1 MSPSE
6 PHPTVS
12 RRSALLASSG
22 LALTA
27 LAANPAAA
35 TATPGRAERGAKV
48 PTPSVTGPIPFDPP
62 DCPGR
67 DHPFLATDV
76 DLAGRGYVLEE
87 FFYSGTAN
95 SYDIPVP
102 TVLNDPPLPTAREVV
117 SSHLYT
123 TRLVV
128 HRPSGPARFS
138 GTVFV
143 EWTNTTPGYEFPIWW
158 LQNHEFMIR
167 EGHGYVGVAAN
178 HWAVHAPQDGLKVWN
193 PERYGSL
200 DFPLVLLSGETELDP
215 WRHDDQLSYD
225 VFAQGMKAVRAVPRV
240 MGGLPVRHVIAGGHS
255 RSAVHLG
262 VYVNA
267 VHPRAP
273 IADGVM
279 PIIAGR
285 QVRPDLD
292 IPVLKVLSETD
303 YVATYDEWTQITARQ
318 PDTDRFRTWWMSGTT
333 HIDHH
338 MDLARAATQVRDL
351 PDRPLEGTDCDPPGL
366 SRVESQHVVSAA
378 MAAMVR
384 WVTGGKPPARSPL
397 PEFTTTPP
405 HLVRDVHDNARGG
418 IRLATFAVPVA
429 TDRGTTSCDN
439 FLVGTHIPFDDA
451 MLRRLYPT
459 HEAYVGAVTAGL
471 FRNVRDGFLL
481 HEDATDLA
489 TKARASIV
497 GRGLVTGPLVA
508 NVADFRRALSVP
520 ILRDHTETYH
530 FRGGERLL
538 GLLDQAVTAAAEGY
552 TATHPAKRRKAFDR
566 ALGFVR
572 RYRGLVTAM
581 PAEGR
586 ADPAIADL
594 LVRFAGTL
602 VDELTAERDRH

>member
-6 PHPTVS
+6 PRSTVS
-12 RRSALLASSG
+12 RRSALIASSG

-27 LAANPAAA
+27 LAASPAEA
-35 TATPGRAERGAKV
+35 TGRPERGAKV
-48 PTPSVTGPIPFDPP
+48 PTPSVTGPVPSRG
-62 DCPGR
+62 GR

-76 DLAGRGYVLEE
+76 DLAGRGYALEE
-87 FFYSGTAN
+87 FFYSGKAN
-95 SYDIPVP
+95 SYDIPIP
-102 TVLNDPPLPTAREVV
+102 TVLNDPPLPTVGKAV
-117 SSHLYT
+117 SSHPYT

-128 HRPSGPARFS
+128 HRPTDPARFS

-143 EWTNTTPGYEFPIWW
+143 EWTNTTPDYEFPIWW
-158 LQNHEFMIR
+158 LQNHEFMLR

-193 PERYGSL
+193 PERYAAL
-200 DFPLVLLSGETELDP
+200 DFPLVLLSDPEPDP

-225 VFAQGMKAVRAVPRV
+225 VFAQGMKAVRAVPRI

-262 VYVNA
+262 VYLNA
-267 VHPRAP
+267 VHPHAP
-273 IADGVM
+273 VADGVM

-285 QVRPDLD
+285 QVRSDLD

-303 YVATYDEWTQITARQ
+303 FVAMYDEWTQLTARQ

-333 HIDHH
+333 HVDHH
-338 MDLARAATQVRDL
+338 MALARAATQVRDL

-366 SRVESQHVVSAA
+366 SRVQSQHVVSAA

-384 WVTGGKPPARSPL
+384 WVTGGKPPAHSPL
-397 PEFTTTPP
+397 PEFTATPP
-405 HLVRDVHDNARGG
+405 ALVRDEHDNARGG

-429 TDRGTTSCDN
+429 TDRGTTTCDN
-439 FLVGTHIPFDDA
+439 NLVGTHVPFDDA
-451 MLRRLYPT
+451 TLRKLYPS
-459 HEAYVGAVTAGL
+459 HEDYVGAVTAAL

-489 TKARASIV
+489 TQARASIV
-497 GRGLVTGPLVA
+497 GKGLVTGPLVG
-508 NVADFRRALSVP
+508 NVADFRRALSIP
-520 ILRDHTETYH
+520 ILRDHTQTYH
-530 FRGGERLL
+530 FRDGERLL

-552 TATHPAKRRKAFDR
+552 TTARRKPFDR
-566 ALGFVR
+566 AI
-572 RYRGLVTAM
+572 GLVRQYRDLVAAM
-581 PAEGR
+581 PDR
-586 ADPAIADL
+586 SRTIADL

-602 VDELTAERDRH
+602 IDELTAERDRH

>member
-6 PHPTVS
+6 PRSTVS
-12 RRSALLASSG
+12 RRSALIASSG
-22 LALTA
+22 LALAA
-27 LAANPAAA
+27 LAASPARA
-35 TATPGRAERGAKV
+35 TGRPERGTRV
-48 PTPSVTGPIPFDPP
+48 PTPSVTGPIPSHG
-62 DCPGR
+62 GR

-87 FFYSGTAN
+87 FFYSGKAN
-95 SYDIPVP
+95 SYDVPIP
-102 TVLNDPPLPTAREVV
+102 TVLNDPPLPTVGEAV
-117 SSHLYT
+117 SSHPYT

-128 HRPSGPARFS
+128 HRPTDPARFS

-143 EWTNTTPGYEFPIWW
+143 EWTNTTPDYEFPIWW
-158 LQNHEFMIR
+158 LQNHEFMLR

-193 PERYGSL
+193 TERYASL
-200 DFPLVLLSGETELDP
+200 DFPLVHLSDPEPDP

-262 VYVNA
+262 VYLNA
-267 VHPRAP
+267 VHPHAP
-273 IADGVM
+273 VADGVM

-285 QVRPDLD
+285 QVRSDLD

-303 YVATYDEWTQITARQ
+303 YVATYDEWTQLTARQ
-318 PDTDRFRTWWMSGTT
+318 PDTDRLRTWWMSGTT
-333 HIDHH
+333 HVDHH
-338 MDLARAATQVRDL
+338 MALARAATQVRDL
-351 PDRPLEGTDCDPPGL
+351 PDRSLEGTDCDPPGL
-366 SRVESQHVVSAA
+366 SRVQSQHIVSAA

-384 WVTGGKPPARSPL
+384 WITGGKPPAHSPV
-397 PEFTTTPP
+397 PEFTATTPP
-405 HLVRDVHDNARGG
+405 ALVRDGHDNARGG

-429 TDRGTTSCDN
+429 TDRGTTTCDN
-439 FLVGTHIPFDDA
+439 YLVGTHVPFDDA
-451 MLRRLYPT
+451 TLGKLYPA
-459 HEAYVGAVTAGL
+459 HEDYVGAVTAGL

-489 TKARASIV
+489 TQARASIV
-497 GRGLVTGPLVA
+497 GQGLVTGPLVG
-508 NVADFRRALSVP
+508 NVADFRRALSIP
-520 ILRDHTETYH
+520 ILRDHTQTYH

-552 TATHPAKRRKAFDR
+552 TTPRRKPFDR
-566 ALGFVR
+566 AI
-572 RYRGLVTAM
+572 GLVRQYRDLVAAM
-581 PAEGR
+581 PDQRR

-602 VDELTAERDRH
+602 IDELTAERDRH

>member
-6 PHPTVS
+6 PHSAVS

-27 LAANPAAA
+27 LAASPAA
-35 TATPGRAERGAKV
+35 TAGAVRAERGAKV
-48 PTPSVTGPIPFDPP
+48 PTPSVTGPVPFDPP
-62 DCPGR
+62 DRPGR

-76 DLAGRGYVLEE
+76 GLAGRGYVLEE
-87 FFYSGTAN
+87 FFFSGTAN
-95 SYDIPVP
+95 SYDLPVP
-102 TVLNDPPLPTAREVV
+102 TVLNDPPLPTADEVV
-117 SSHLYT
+117 SSHPYT
-123 TRLVV
+123 TRMVV
-128 HRPSGPARFS
+128 HRPADPARFS

-178 HWAVHAPQDGLKVWN
+178 HWAVHAPQDGLKAWN
-193 PERYGSL
+193 PERYGPL
-200 DFPLVLLSGETELDP
+200 NLPLVLVSGEPEPDP
-215 WRHDDQLSYD
+215 GRHDDQLSYD

-240 MGGLPVRHVIAGGHS
+240 MGGLRVRHVIAGGHS

-262 VYVNA
+262 VYLNA

-273 IADGVM
+273 VADGVM

-285 QVRPDLD
+285 QVRSDLD
-292 IPVLKVLSETD
+292 IPVLKVLTETD
-303 YVATYDEWTQITARQ
+303 YVTYDEWTQITARQ
-318 PDTDRFRTWWMSGTT
+318 PDTDRFRTWWISGTT

-338 MDLARAATQVRDL
+338 MALARAATQVRDL

-366 SRVESQHVVSAA
+366 SRVQSQHVVSAA

-384 WVTGGKPPARSPL
+384 WVTDGKPPAHSPL
-397 PEFTTTPP
+397 PEFTATTPP
-405 HLVRDVHDNARGG
+405 DLVRDDHGNARGG

-429 TDRGTTSCDN
+429 TDRGSTSCDN
-439 FLVGTHIPFDDA
+439 YLVGTHVPFDDA
-451 MLRRLYPT
+451 TLRRLYPT
-459 HEAYVGAVTAGL
+459 HEDYVGAVTAGL
-471 FRNVRDGFLL
+471 FRNVRDGFLS

-489 TKARASIV
+489 TQARASIV

-508 NVADFRRALSVP
+508 NVADFRRALSIP
-520 ILRDHTETYH
+520 ILRDHTQAYH

-552 TATHPAKRRKAFDR
+552 TAGHPAARRKAFDR
-566 ALGFVR
+566 ALGLVR
-572 RYRGLVTAM
+572 QYRKLVAAM
-581 PAEGR
+581 PG
-586 ADPAIADL
+586 ADPTITDL

-602 VDELTAERDRH
+602 VDELIAERDRH